1 MMMAARSGPVW
12 LADSPATTGRLR
24 LNPDALGVLAAL
36 SGPLRVVGI
45 FGPRQCGKSYLLNS
59 LSGSTDFTVSSDDC
73 FKTPII
79 FMSCLPDP
87 QDPETT
93 LVLLDSEGFEGDM
106 QALEGRSCSPVFT
119 LCLLLSSVF
128 LYNTWGPVKC
138 ETLDQLLHMTFLT
151 NLVTLPTDEQA
162 KETFLPE
169 FVWCVR
175 DVDLVMT
182 FGNIQLVPADFLDSV
197 LNDIQDQQSPSGFV
211 CQIFHRSRMKLLDFC
226 RPKANVEDLVSSSSS
241 ELNPC
246 FIKQTETLRKL
257 ICRSKPKAFPD
268 GHSTNGRE
276 LVTLMEQLVDCI
288 SNGSVMDL
296 SNVTE
301 QCEPVDNTTT
311 VSLRDQSNTMNKV
324 ELSDHLNAPLE
335 DDHSKKALL
344 LERKN
349 PMVETV
355 TYLSHAERG
364 SYIPALRPKD
374 QEPAALEDEL
384 QVRSEPVVMQ
394 APICLIENS
403 TKNELVTNQQA
414 LNILSSI
421 KQPVVVVSIV
431 GMYRT
436 GKSYL
441 MNRLAGM
448 RKGFSLGSTIQSE
461 TKGIWIWCVPHPE
474 KKGHTLVLLDTEG
487 LGDVEKGDQRNDH
500 WIFALAVLL
509 SSTLVYNSTGTINND
524 AVLKLEYVTELTK
537 HIKVKSRHE
546 AEDEASSE
554 YLRFFPSFIW
564 AVRDFT
570 LDLEA
575 DGKPITA
582 DEYLENS
589 LKLKSGYSKEVL
601 SSNSARQCI
610 RDYFPSRKCFV
621 FDQPVQKEKLKI
633 IDTLD
638 DTELD
643 ANFVKQATEFCTHVF
658 NNSQAKTIKGG
669 ITVTGRL
676 LGNLAVTYVDSIRSG
691 QVPCLEN
698 AVVALAQIEN
708 SSAVEKATSLYR
720 QLLKERVVLHTE
732 TQEELSQAHEGC
744 LKEALEHFMNHSFKD
759 EDQRYQKILM
769 EHIKEEYKMICQTNE
784 SFSQNF
790 CTALLLQLEESME
803 PEEFYMRPGGYLD
816 FKTDMEKFVQ
826 MYRSTPGKGIKA
838 ELALEEYLTGRNE
851 LGKVILRADK
861 NLSEQQRQLEAEQ
874 ARAEVERCKA
884 LAVAQ
889 QNAVMERRLKDQQ
902 EAQRENERQLREKLD
917 RDYRSA
923 LQEHNR
929 VLDQKLRE
937 QNALLREGFNKESE
951 KLQAEINRLREMTRP
966 QERSGGGGKLC
977 VIS

>member
-1 MMMAARSGPVW
+1 
-12 LADSPATTGRLR
+12 
-24 LNPDALGVLAAL
+24 
-36 SGPLRVVGI
+36 
-45 FGPRQCGKSYLLNS
+45 
-59 LSGSTDFTVSSDDC
+59 
-73 FKTPII
+73 
-79 FMSCLPDP
+79 
-87 QDPETT
+87 
-93 LVLLDSEGFEGDM
+93 
-106 QALEGRSCSPVFT
+106 
-119 LCLLLSSVF
+119 
-128 LYNTWGPVKC
+128 
-138 ETLDQLLHMTFLT
+138 
-151 NLVTLPTDEQA
+151 
-162 KETFLPE
+162 
-169 FVWCVR
+169 
-175 DVDLVMT
+175 
-182 FGNIQLVPADFLDSV
+182 
-197 LNDIQDQQSPSGFV
+197 
-211 CQIFHRSRMKLLDFC
+211 MKLLDFC

>member
-461 TKGIWIWCVPHPE
+461 TKGIWMWCVPHPE

-487 LGDVEKGDQRNDH
+487 LGDVEKGDQTHDT

-509 SSTLVYNSTGTINND
+509 SSTFVYNSMGTINNE
-524 AVLKLEYVTELTK
+524 AIMSLHYVTELTE
-537 HIKVKSRHE
+537 HIKVKSSRE
-546 AEDEASSE
+546 NVEETMME
-554 YLRFFPSFIW
+554 YARFFPSFVW

-570 LDLEA
+570 LELKI
-575 DGKPITA
+575 DGQKVTA

-589 LKLKSGYSKEVL
+589 LKLMKG
-601 SSNSARQCI
+601 NSARIMYSNAPRECI
-610 RDYFPSRKCFV
+610 RNYFPVRKCFV
-621 FDQPVQKEKLKI
+621 FDQPVYKDKLKI
-633 IDTLD
+633 IEQLNDGDL
-638 DTELD
+638 EP
-643 ANFVKQATEFCTHVF
+643 NFVKQTSKFCSYIF
-658 NNSQAKTIKGG
+658 SNSKVKMLSGG
-669 ITVTGRL
+669 ITVTGNM

-708 SSAVEKATSLYR
+708 SSAVEKAHALYMR
-720 QLLKERVVLHTE
+720 LLEERVVLHTE
-732 TQEELSQAHEGC
+732 TREELSQVHEGC
-744 LKEALEHFMNHSFKD
+744 LKEALEHFMDHSFKD
-759 EDQRYQKILM
+759 EKQRFQTDLM
-769 EHIKEEYKMICQTNE
+769 ERIKEEYGKKCHENE
-784 SFSQNF
+784 TLSLKH
-790 CTALLLQLEESME
+790 CTAVLQQLWHNLDHES
-803 PEEFYMRPGGYLD
+803 YMRPGGYSD
-816 FKTDMEKFVQ
+816 YRVQ
-826 MYRSTPGKGIKA
+826 VDSLIQNYRDTPGKGIKA
-838 ELALEEYLTGRNE
+838 EHALETYLKDKKE
-851 LGKVILRADK
+851 LGSSILMADRSLTERQK
-861 NLSEQQRQLEAEQ
+861 QLEEEKAGAE
-874 ARAEVERCKA
+874 
-884 LAVAQ
+884 
-889 QNAVMERRLKDQQ
+889 MERFKADVAKKEQEELAKRLEDTEK
-902 EAQRENERQLREKLD
+902 AHRENEQQLMEKMAKERQAILD
-917 RDYRSA
+917 ENQRMLEQR
-923 LQEHNR
+923 LQE
-929 VLDQKLRE
+929 QKKLMM
-937 QNALLREGFNKESE
+937 EGFDVKAEAMRSE
-951 KLQAEINRLREMTRP
+951 IQSLKHQIAASQNTSR
-966 QERSGGGGKLC
+966 GGGCILL
-977 VIS
+977 

>member
-1 MMMAARSGPVW
+1 MG
-12 LADSPATTGRLR
+12 
-24 LNPDALGVLAAL
+24 
-36 SGPLRVVGI
+36 
-45 FGPRQCGKSYLLNS
+45 
-59 LSGSTDFTVSSDDC
+59 DDC

-106 QALEGRSCSPVFT
+106 
-119 LCLLLSSVF
+119 
-128 LYNTWGPVKC
+128 
-138 ETLDQLLHMTFLT
+138 
-151 NLVTLPTDEQA
+151 A

-182 FGNIQLVPADFLDSV
+182 FGNIQL
-197 LNDIQDQQSPSGFV
+197 
-211 CQIFHRSRMKLLDFC
+211 
-226 RPKANVEDLVSSSSS
+226 
-241 ELNPC
+241 
-246 FIKQTETLRKL
+246 
-257 ICRSKPKAFPD
+257 
-268 GHSTNGRE
+268 
-276 LVTLMEQLVDCI
+276 
-288 SNGSVMDL
+288 
-296 SNVTE
+296 
-301 QCEPVDNTTT
+301 
-311 VSLRDQSNTMNKV
+311 
-324 ELSDHLNAPLE
+324 
-335 DDHSKKALL
+335 
-344 LERKN
+344 
-349 PMVETV
+349 
-355 TYLSHAERG
+355 
-364 SYIPALRPKD
+364 
-374 QEPAALEDEL
+374 
-384 QVRSEPVVMQ
+384 VRSEPVVMQ

-524 AVLKLEYVTELTK
+524 AVLKLEYP
-537 HIKVKSRHE
+537 
-546 AEDEASSE
+546 AQ
-554 YLRFFPSFIW
+554 
-564 AVRDFT
+564 
-570 LDLEA
+570 
-575 DGKPITA
+575 
-582 DEYLENS
+582 
-589 LKLKSGYSKEVL
+589 VL
-601 SSNSARQCI
+601 HGFVWN
-610 RDYFPSRKCFV
+610 RKCFV

-784 SFSQNF
+784 SLSQNF

-826 MYRSTPGKGIKA
+826 MYRSTPGKGIK
-838 ELALEEYLTGRNE
+838 
-851 LGKVILRADK
+851 
-861 NLSEQQRQLEAEQ
+861 
-874 ARAEVERCKA
+874 
-884 LAVAQ
+884 
-889 QNAVMERRLKDQQ
+889 NAVMERRLKDQQ

-917 RDYRSA
+917 RDCRAA

-966 QERSGGGGKLC
+966 QERSGGGGKLSY
-977 VIS
+977 IL